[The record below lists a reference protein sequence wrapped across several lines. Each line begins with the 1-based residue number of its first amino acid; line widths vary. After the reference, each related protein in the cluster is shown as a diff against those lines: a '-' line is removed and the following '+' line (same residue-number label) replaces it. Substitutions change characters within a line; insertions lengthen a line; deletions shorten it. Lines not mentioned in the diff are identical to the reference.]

1 MSIGVSKNCINHD
14 SYGEICVHC
23 NACGRFDE
31 KTMWK
36 SRYNMYVFHLKEL
49 VKRYGDDF
57 FKSNL
62 QQSNIAE
69 DVIYYGKQIKGCL
82 SHINFDKEYEC

>member
-1 MSIGVSKNCINHD
+1 MSIGVSKDCINHD

-36 SRYNMYVFHLKEL
+36 ARLIPNDNV
-49 VKRYGDDF
+49 
-57 FKSNL
+57 
-62 QQSNIAE
+62 
-69 DVIYYGKQIKGCL
+69 
-82 SHINFDKEYEC
+82 